1 MEDDMGSRH
10 LSHLLIKGL
19 AIVAV
24 VAMLANAAWAT
35 GTTTVIYSFAGD
47 EDGEYPATDL
57 VIDQAGNLYGTTV
70 QGGEF
75 GGGTVFQLSPSGTHT
90 VLYSFTGGADGG
102 QPYGGVTLD
111 PQGNLYG
118 STVVGGSG
126 GACEDGCG
134 VAYKLTYAGGTWSE
148 TVLHN
153 FTGGDDGSGPGAG
166 LTLDTQGNLYGMTPT
181 GGAYGLGVIY
191 QLKPAYGGTWK
202 FRVIHTF
209 TGGDDGGTGS
219 AGRLLLDHAGNLF
232 GVATVG
238 GAYGAGTAFQLRLGP
253 NNTWKLKTIY
263 AFKGDPDAGFPYG
276 ALTPDQSG
284 NLYGT
289 TYYDGAYELGTVY
302 QLSPKN
308 GTWRERVLYSFKGG
322 TDGAS
327 PISNV
332 VFDLD
337 GSLYGTTSEG
347 GAPGCGCGTIFK
359 LAPGGYGT
367 WTESVVHAFTNTP
380 DGAFPYNGM
389 VADLVGNFYGTTVHG
404 GDDGEGAIYQFTP

>member
-1 MEDDMGSRH
+1 MEDDMGSTRF
-10 LSHLLIKGL
+10 SRSMIKGL
-19 AIVAV
+19 AIVGV
-24 VAMLANAAWAT
+24 VAILSSAAWASG
-35 GTTTVIYSFAGD
+35 GTTVVYSFAGD
-47 EDGEYPATDL
+47 EDGEYPSTDL
-57 VIDQAGNLYGTTV
+57 VVDRAGNLYGTSV

-75 GGGTVFQLSPSGTHT
+75 GGGTVFQLTPSGTHT

-111 PQGNLYG
+111 PKGNIYG
-118 STVVGGSG
+118 ATVVGGSG

-134 VAYKLTYAGGTWSE
+134 VAYQLSYSGGAWTQ

-166 LTLDTQGNLYGMTPT
+166 LTLDTKGNLFGMTPT

-191 QLKPAYGGTWK
+191 QLKPERTGGWK
-202 FRVIHTF
+202 FRVVHTF
-209 TGGDDGGTGS
+209 TGGDDGATGS
-219 AGRLLLDHAGNLF
+219 AGRLLLDDAGNLF

-238 GAYGAGTAFQLRLGP
+238 GANGSGTAF
-253 NNTWKLKTIY
+253 KLERTQHGNFEMKTLY

-276 ALTPDQSG
+276 ALTFDQSG

-289 TYYDGAYELGTVY
+289 TYYDGANELGTVY
-302 QLSPKN
+302 QLSNAN
-308 GTWRERVLYSFKGG
+308 GTWTEQVLYSFKGG

-327 PISNV
+327 PISSLL
-332 VFDLD
+332 FDHA
-337 GSLYGTTSEG
+337 GNLYGTTSEG

-359 LAPGGYGT
+359 LTPGDQGN
-367 WTESVVHAFTNTP
+367 WTESVVHAFTGIP

-389 VADLVGNFYGTTVHG
+389 VADRAGNFYGTTVHG
-404 GDDGEGAIYQFTP
+404 GADGEGAIYQFIP